1 MTESPSTPQAH
12 SAARSHRA
20 STLSVH
26 LLLALC
32 AVIWGATFVAIKI
45 LTEHFD
51 AIEIVGLRFVIG
63 LPLLYAVIRAQRIA
77 LAFDRRDAFPLAAGG
92 AILLY
97 HFLAQPYALQF
108 TSATNTGW
116 IITFSPLAIALL
128 SFVFLRERI
137 GPRVGGGIAL
147 AALGI
152 ALLVSRGDPQSL
164 VELHNVGDWLIL
176 STAFTWAL
184 YTIVTRDLARRR
196 SPLAVTMIVFVPLLV
211 VGVARLV
218 THTSVHTFAALRTS
232 AWISI
237 VFLGTLGTL
246 AQWFWQ
252 LGVARIGA
260 ARAGVYVYLEPIA
273 STVLG
278 VACLGE
284 SYDSFAVIGSA
295 LVLAGVIVAHDR
307 P

>member
-1 MTESPSTPQAH
+1 MELARC
-12 SAARSHRA
+12 ARSGRA
-20 STLSVH
+20 RV
-26 LLLALC
+26 LLAAC
-32 AVIWGATFVAIKI
+32 GIIWGATFVAMKV
-45 LTEHFD
+45 LTQHFD
-51 AIEIVGLRFVIG
+51 TLEIVGLRFAIG
-63 LPLLYAVIRAQRIA
+63 LPLLFAIIRAQKIS
-77 LAFDRRDAFPLAAGG
+77 LAFDRRDATPLALGG

-128 SFVFLRERI
+128 SFVFLREKI
-137 GPRVGGGIAL
+137 SPRVGGGIAL
-147 AALGI
+147 AAFGI
-152 ALLVSRGDPQSL
+152 ALLVSRGDPRSL
-164 VELHNVGDWLIL
+164 VALHNVGDWLIL

-184 YTIVTRDLARRR
+184 YTIVTRDVARRR
-196 SPLAVTMIVFVPLLV
+196 SPLAVTSILFVPLLA
-211 VGVARLV
+211 VGAARLA
-218 THTSVHTFAALRTS
+218 THASWSTFAALPIA
-232 AWISI
+232 AWVSI
-237 VFLGTLGTL
+237 AFLGVFGTL

-278 VACLGE
+278 VAWLGE

-295 LVLAGVIVAHDR
+295 LVLGGVIVAHER
-307 P
+307 G